1 MTEDEAIQNYLDY
14 LDSVKNYSQN
24 TIKSYKDDILEF
36 KTFVHDEKRAADILH
51 IRNDRAC
58 KDFKSSLR
66 YKNDSISSIDR
77 KLSALRGFYKYLVK
91 EEIVK
96 ENYFESIESIKK
108 EKRLPHVVKEPELMQ
123 LFESIDTSETLGF
136 RNYLILE
143 ILYGCGL
150 RVSEL
155 CNMEIGDIDF
165 SNKVIKIKGKGS
177 KERLAMLIDDI
188 YDDLK
193 EYLTIHRLILLRKSH
208 DINNRSVFLNKNGTS
223 LTPRGVRVILE
234 SLIQHA
240 GETYHLTP
248 HMLRHSFATS
258 LLDHGADLR
267 SVQELLGHEN
277 ISTTQIYTHVSV
289 EKMKSEYM
297 LSHPRAHKPSD
308 K

>member
-1 MTEDEAIQNYLDY
+1 MTEDEVIQKYLDY
-14 LDSVKNYSQN
+14 LLSVKNYSEN
-24 TIKSYKDDILEF
+24 TIKSYKEDILEF
-36 KTFVHDEKRAADILH
+36 KNFIHDEKRASDILH
-51 IRNDRAC
+51 IRNDRAA

-77 KLSALRGFYKYLVK
+77 KLSSLRSFYKYLVK

-96 ENYFESIESIKK
+96 ENFFESIESIKK
-108 EKRLPHVVKEPELMQ
+108 EKRLPRVVKEPELKQ
-123 LFESIDTSETLGF
+123 LFESIDTNDTLGF

-143 ILYGCGL
+143 VLYGCGL

-155 CNMEIGDIDF
+155 CNIQISDIDF
-165 SNKVIKIKGKGS
+165 ATNTIKIRGKGS
-177 KERLAMLIDDI
+177 KERLAMLFDELVR
-188 YDDLK
+188 DLK
-193 EYLTIHRLILLRKSH
+193 EYLSLYRIQLLKKSKN
-208 DINNRSVFLNKNGTS
+208 IENRTVFLNKNGTS

-234 SLIQHA
+234 GIISKA

-258 LLDHGADLR
+258 MLDHGADLR

-277 ISTTQIYTHVSV
+277 LSTTQIYTHVSI

-297 LSHPRAHKPSD
+297 MSHPRAKKTSD